1 MMIYDFGYSNK
12 IKIPVDKI
20 KRFELFYNIDKEK
33 EDIIYYTRS
42 FIVQNNFY
50 NIRPKEINN
59 ILGRKPEP
67 YERDYLNEI
76 MNIYI
81 QIDKA
86 VNYYRLK
93 ILIDDYCIFLKD
105 LGVFFEENKDKRRF
119 DTINNIR
126 EQIEKLKENYN
137 KLPSS
142 DITDEVF
149 YGYAKDI
156 FNNVLNICITHF
168 SKSKIFLKSAPKQSN
183 ILNATT
189 PYQLYQQEKITVEEP
204 LI

>member
-1 MMIYDFGYSNK
+1 
-12 IKIPVDKI
+12 
-20 KRFELFYNIDKEK
+20 
-33 EDIIYYTRS
+33 
-42 FIVQNNFY
+42 
-50 NIRPKEINN
+50 
-59 ILGRKPEP
+59 
-67 YERDYLNEI
+67 
-76 MNIYI
+76 
-81 QIDKA
+81 
-86 VNYYRLK
+86 LK

-105 LGVFFEENKDKRRF
+105 LGVFFEEDKKDKQRLN
-119 DTINNIR
+119 TINIIR

-183 ILNATT
+183 ILNAT
-189 PYQLYQQEKITVEEP
+189 PYQLYQREKITVEEP
-204 LI
+204 QI

>member
-1 MMIYDFGYSNK
+1 
-12 IKIPVDKI
+12 
-20 KRFELFYNIDKEK
+20 
-33 EDIIYYTRS
+33 
-42 FIVQNNFY
+42 
-50 NIRPKEINN
+50 
-59 ILGRKPEP
+59 LGRKPEP

-105 LGVFFEENKDKRRF
+105 LGVFFEEDKKDKQRLN
-119 DTINNIR
+119 TINIIR

-149 YGYAKDI
+149 YGHAKDI

-168 SKSKIFLKSAPKQSN
+168 SKSNIFLKSAPKQSN

-189 PYQLYQQEKITVEEP
+189 PYQLYQREKITVEEP